1 MEKKTKNGKK
11 SLIANLISGF
21 VVILI
26 GTSLVGPVSRQ
37 VGVV

>member
-1 MEKKTKNGKK
+1 MEKKIKNGKC
-11 SLIANLISGF
+11 LIANLISGL